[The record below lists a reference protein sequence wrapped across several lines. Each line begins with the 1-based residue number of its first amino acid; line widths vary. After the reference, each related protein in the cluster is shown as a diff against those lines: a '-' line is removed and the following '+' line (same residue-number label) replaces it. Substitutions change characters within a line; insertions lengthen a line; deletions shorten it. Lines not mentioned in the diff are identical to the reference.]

1 MAKNSLYDHC
11 DVDTVIDK
19 ENQTVTV
26 NVTFKEH
33 MSDATRV
40 RYLWTDV
47 QQAISQ
53 KGIPVQNILSN
64 GNRALDN
71 DIPTNTSAT
80 YVFSLGVKEKTPQ
93 RAKVVASKTKTTKNK
108 SETPT
113 QSKKTATNS

>member
-53 KGIPVQNILSN
+53 KDGFVSRLIVNLS
-64 GNRALDN
+64 
-71 DIPTNTSAT
+71 S
-80 YVFSLGVKEKTPQ
+80 
-93 RAKVVASKTKTTKNK
+93 
-108 SETPT
+108 
-113 QSKKTATNS
+113 